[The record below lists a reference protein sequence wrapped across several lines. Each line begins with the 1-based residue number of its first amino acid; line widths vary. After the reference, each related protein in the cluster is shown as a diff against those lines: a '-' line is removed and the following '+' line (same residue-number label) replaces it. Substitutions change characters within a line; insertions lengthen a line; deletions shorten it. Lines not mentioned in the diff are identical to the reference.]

1 MGEGRHPMTTEP
13 FTRRILP
20 VAEWDRIAARDL
32 AALVPLLPPEDVQIV
47 VVEQGDRLVAC
58 CGVLRFV
65 HFEGPW
71 IDPPHRTAAP
81 VARHLRQGIFD
92 AAQRWTPRWVMA
104 GASDATMTDL
114 ITRHLDG
121 QAMSMSL
128 YAVPI
133 PPGGDPCHR
142 S

>member
-1 MGEGRHPMTTEP
+1 MTTEL

-20 VAEWDRIAARDL
+20 AAEWDRIADRDL

-47 VVEQGDRLVAC
+47 VVEQGDRLVGC
-58 CGVLRFV
+58 CG
-65 HFEGPW
+65 
-71 IDPPHRTAAP
+71 
-81 VARHLRQGIFD
+81 
-92 AAQRWTPRWVMA
+92 AQRWTPRWVMA
-104 GASDATMTDL
+104 GASDHAMTDL

-121 QAMSMSL
+121 QPMPLSL

-133 PPGGDPCHR
+133 PGGDPCHR